1 MCNCKMLEKNNGYA
15 CGIHC
20 ELFNELFKSESK
32 NMYSP
37 KYNETV
43 FVIECKL
50 AGKMTFSVKTGKRL
64 E

>member
-1 MCNCKMLEKNNGYA
+1 MCDCKMIKNDTGYA

-20 ELFNELFKSESK
+20 ELFKSESE

-64 E
+64 EKIL

>member
-1 MCNCKMLEKNNGYA
+1 MNCKMIEKDNGYA

-20 ELFNELFKSESK
+20 ESFKSESEI
-32 NMYSP
+32 MYSP

-50 AGKMTFSVKTGKRL
+50 VGKMTFSVKTGKRL